1 MVFEGAKKKAW
12 RSRPRP
18 VTVCIILQFTARLR
32 ECCLEAGV
40 GGLHGRPHLGG
51 EGEGEVGG
59 VDHAVLAHQAQGNLG
74 IVIISTLDRWSRAAN
89 DPSFFKIVTE
99 KAPTRAV

>member
-1 MVFEGAKKKAW
+1 MGGDTCLFRDQSSKLFEIINNVLSQRFFKEPKKEW

-59 VDHAVLAHQAQGNLG
+59 VDHTVLAHQAQGNL
-74 IVIISTLDRWSRAAN
+74 A
-89 DPSFFKIVTE
+89 
-99 KAPTRAV
+99 